1 MSQLNLGFDTR
12 RFASLLNQLRGRT
25 VVPMEFTGVGG
36 GLMLAVAAALW
47 MIYLIPNWLKRREYL
62 ATERNAVRLQQTI
75 RVLSETAEAPEE
87 LAAPI
92 RAVPMARAAPRNH
105 AAPMGQG
112 APMAPSNSTAPA
124 APVRQRA
131 MPAPAPRVTV
141 APDRAV
147 PLATRRL
154 RRTRAVTALVLLASI
169 VAAVVQVVLMI
180 TTGAVAGGWLVLGV
194 STIAAAGSVALLG
207 RLAGVSRARSAAGVA
222 PRAART
228 VRMSEPVESP
238 VAEPQREWTP
248 VRVPKPVY
256 LSKPVVAPS
265 TMADPAVRVAAE
277 AERAQ
282 RPPEREVAALD
293 QRLAAMGIVDVPAE
307 APAPLHDLDAVLA
320 RRRAAG

>member
-1 MSQLNLGFDTR
+1 MELG
-12 RFASLLNQLRGRT
+12 
-25 VVPMEFTGVGG
+25 GVGG

-47 MIYLIPNWLKRREYL
+47 MVYLIPNWLKRREYL

-75 RVLSETAEAPEE
+75 RVLSETAEVPEHVRVATVAPMRQ
-87 LAAPI
+87 AAPQ
-92 RAVPMARAAPRNH
+92 RVVA
-105 AAPMGQG
+105 
-112 APMAPSNSTAPA
+112 APMAPKPAPMTAPA
-124 APVRQRA
+124 PKPAAAPMSA
-131 MPAPAPRVTV
+131 ERVV
-141 APDRAV
+141 S
-147 PLATRRL
+147 LASLRL
-154 RRTRAVTALVLLASI
+154 RRTRAVTSLVLLVAI
-169 VAAVVQVVLMI
+169 VAAVVQVALMV

-194 STIAAAGSVALLG
+194 STVGAVGSVALLG

-222 PRAART
+222 PRVART
-228 VRMSEPVESP
+228 VRMSEPVEST

-265 TMADPAVRVAAE
+265 TMADPAVRIAAE

-293 QRLAAMGIVDVPAE
+293 QRLAAMGVVDVAAQPS
-307 APAPLHDLDAVLA
+307 PLHDLDAVLA

>member
-1 MSQLNLGFDTR
+1 MELG
-12 RFASLLNQLRGRT
+12 
-25 VVPMEFTGVGG
+25 GVGG

-47 MIYLIPNWLKRREYL
+47 MVYLIPNWLKRREYL

-75 RVLSETAEAPEE
+75 RVLSETAEVPEHMRV
-87 LAAPI
+87 P
-92 RAVPMARAAPRNH
+92 AV
-105 AAPMGQG
+105 APMRQ
-112 APMAPSNSTAPA
+112 APQRVVPAP
-124 APVRQRA
+124 
-131 MPAPAPRVTV
+131 MPAPAPAPMTAERVV
-141 APDRAV
+141 S
-147 PLATRRL
+147 LASLRL
-154 RRTRAVTALVLLASI
+154 RRTRAVTSLVLLVAL

-194 STIAAAGSVALLG
+194 STVAAVGSVALLG
-207 RLAGVSRARSAAGVA
+207 RLAGVSRARSAAGAV
-222 PRAART
+222 PRVART
-228 VRMSEPVESP
+228 VRMSEPVEST

-265 TMADPAVRVAAE
+265 TMADPAVRIAAE

-293 QRLAAMGIVDVPAE
+293 QRLAAMGVVDVAAQPS
-307 APAPLHDLDAVLA
+307 PLHDLDAVLA